1 MLRGSGREKEGDG
14 KKRKKS
20 DLDLDFFLFYLIFRL
35 SSLPRPHVPKNNQ
48 TQNPLFRCIV
58 TSFADPADKTKY
70 SLVYGSRS
78 KDDIILKKELD
89 ELASK
94 HPGRLELT
102 YLVDKGPLP
111 DGGGHVGFVS
121 GPLLK
126 SALPKPGSADS
137 MVFVCGPPPLVNL
150 VCGPKAKDK
159 TQGEL
164 VGLLM
169 ELGYK
174 AENVFKF

>member
-1 MLRGSGREKEGDG
+1 M
-14 KKRKKS
+14 
-20 DLDLDFFLFYLIFRL
+20 
-35 SSLPRPHVPKNNQ
+35 
-48 TQNPLFRCIV
+48 V
-58 TSFADPADKTKY
+58 TSFADPQDKTKY

-78 KDDIILKKELD
+78 SDDIILKKELD
-89 ELASK
+89 ELARK

-111 DGGGHVGFVS
+111 DGGGHVGFVTA
-121 GPLLK
+121 PLLR
-126 SALPKPGSADS
+126 SALPRPSADS
-137 MVFVCGPPPLVNL
+137 VVFVCGPPPMVDLVS
-150 VCGPKAKDK
+150 GPKAKDK

-164 VGLLM
+164 VGLLK

>member
-1 MLRGSGREKEGDG
+1 MTTPQISNL
-14 KKRKKS
+14 
-20 DLDLDFFLFYLIFRL
+20 
-35 SSLPRPHVPKNNQ
+35 
-48 TQNPLFRCIV
+48 RCIV
-58 TSFADPADKTKY
+58 TSFADPADTTKY

-78 KDDIILKKELD
+78 SSDIILKKELD
-89 ELASK
+89 ELARA

-111 DGGGHVGFVS
+111 DGKGHVGFVT

-126 SALPKPGSADS
+126 SALPKPSSDS

-150 VCGPKAKDK
+150 VSGPKAKDK

-164 VGLLM
+164 VGLLK